1 MKLIVSEAAKQ
12 VGKSRN
18 VLYRAIRE
26 GRLSVERNSAGIQV
40 IDVSELIRVY
50 GALVATERHTVSETG
65 KETHQKQQM
74 IPDNAALY
82 LELGELR
89 GRVQALP
96 RLEAQLEA
104 AEARAA
110 AAEARAVDAI
120 ALTQRLLVDLQKKSR
135 KK

>member
-50 GALVATERHTVSETG
+50 GELVATESNTVVGTG
-65 KETHQKQQM
+65 KETQKKQQVP
-74 IPDNAALY
+74 PDNAALY